1 MKFEHVVQVND
12 LTDPS
17 ISNLSRNQLWD
28 GLVLRAT
35 EPQDF
40 VIGLGEYELE
50 WLDDERLKRRLELP
64 GVLVDDLV
72 TFHKD
77 RLVHYEIVPTASLAG
92 GSLSMRIEEPEPEAL
107 LVRFSYCA
115 RYVQELSDELPYDLF
130 VQQAY
135 IAADIDTVQIIRNR
149 MVAIKNPAD

>member
-1 MKFEHVVQVND
+1 M
-12 LTDPS
+12 
-17 ISNLSRNQLWD
+17 
-28 GLVLRAT
+28 
-35 EPQDF
+35 
-40 VIGLGEYELE
+40 
-50 WLDDERLKRRLELP
+50 
-64 GVLVDDLV
+64 LVDDLV